1 MAEKLWL
8 ALRSLRA
15 AHLSVAKLS
24 RPKST
29 VCLGYIG
36 LNRPSPVVTNYFG
49 RRCSCTQE
57 LQEERPDPTLSVN
70 REEVVED
77 VCVGNSEC
85 DKLET
90 EREVAY
96 NENKLFEPFESIDD
110 PTVYE
115 TGTFQNLFEN
125 SRFVKA
131 LDPVG
136 KEVEAEII
144 AIVEDKLYIDFGCKF
159 HAVVTCPDTH
169 KEKCQKGT
177 KVIIEVKDL
186 EVTKHFIGDNKHQS
200 LLEAEATFIRPI
212 V

>member
-15 AHLSVAKLS
+15 AHSSVARLS
-24 RPKST
+24 KST
-29 VCLGYIG
+29 VCPGYISP
-36 LNRPSPVVTNYFG
+36 NRPAPLVTNYFG

-57 LQEERPDPTLSVN
+57 LQEERLDPTLSVN
-70 REEVVED
+70 KEED
-77 VCVGNSEC
+77 VYVENSEC
-85 DKLET
+85 DNPQTGSKVT
-90 EREVAY
+90 Y
-96 NENKLFEPFESIDD
+96 DENKLSEPFESIDD
-110 PTVYE
+110 PTAYE

-125 SRFVKA
+125 SQFVKA

-144 AIVEDKLYIDFGCKF
+144 AIVEDKLYVDFGCKF

-177 KVIIEVKDL
+177 KIIIEVQDL
-186 EVTKHFIGDNKHQS
+186 EVTRHFIGDNKHKS
-200 LLEAEATFIRPI
+200 LLEAEANFVRPI